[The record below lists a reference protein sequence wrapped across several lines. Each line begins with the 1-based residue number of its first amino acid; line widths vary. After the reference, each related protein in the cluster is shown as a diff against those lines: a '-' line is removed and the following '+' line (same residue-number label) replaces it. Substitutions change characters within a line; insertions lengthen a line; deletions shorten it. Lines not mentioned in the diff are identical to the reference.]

1 MAAISHSVEVNVP
14 LETVYNQWARFEEF
28 PRFMEGVKEVRRDG
42 PNRLF
47 WKAKIGGQEK
57 QWEAEITEQIPNVRI
72 AWRSVDGA
80 SNRGAVTFEEL
91 DVSQTRVTLR
101 MDYEPEGFLE
111 HAGDALGIPLGDIAE
126 NLNRFREFMEN
137 QESPTVAAGGQ
148 IEPVEARY
156 STEHAMEEMPTSSV
170 EQPAAQKPLFQDREI
185 PAAGTIT
192 EAVASGT
199 SRDPIA
205 GEGDEPRLPQRHGT
219 VIADTPQA
227 EAIKGSSGRLRKIVE

>member
-1 MAAISHSVEVNVP
+1 MAAISHSIEVNVP
-14 LETVYNQWARFEEF
+14 LQTVYNQWTRFEEF

-57 QWEAEITEQIPNVRI
+57 QWEAEITEQVPNVRI
-72 AWRSVDGA
+72 GWRSVDGA
-80 SNRGAVTFEEL
+80 SNRGAVAFEAL

-111 HAGDALGIPLGDIAE
+111 HAGDALGIPLGDVAE

-137 QESPTVAAGGQ
+137 RESPTDAAGGQ
-148 IEPVEARY
+148 VDPVEAHY

-170 EQPAAQKPLFQDREI
+170 EQPLIGGSERLNSVRQTGFVRMRLSLTSLFSVDR
-185 PAAGTIT
+185 
-192 EAVASGT
+192 
-199 SRDPIA
+199 
-205 GEGDEPRLPQRHGT
+205 QR
-219 VIADTPQA
+219 
-227 EAIKGSSGRLRKIVE
+227 E